1 MTENYDPVLEDLR
14 AAYDEYNAIRRT
26 LRQEATAYL
35 DDLLDHATRDLRVG
49 ICQKMTRA
57 SKMGVPS
64 MEIRRAVKAHTNT
77 RYFNRLWKADTEPER
92 TREAV
97 LAPLYRLRVAN
108 EDAAPEPE
116 ATPAPQEP
124 AKYPEI
130 VRREDGAWIITEP
143 VDGFADP
150 ARILDGG
157 VRFPI
162 EIEFGVDRR
171 GRMAVTQGT
180 YDRLAAD
187 GNRDGAAYIYTNKGL
202 ILEER
207 NR

>member
-1 MTENYDPVLEDLR
+1 MTDNYDPVLDDLR
-14 AAYDEYNAIRRT
+14 AAYDEYNEIRRN
-26 LRQEATAYL
+26 LRQAASAHL
-35 DDLLDHATRDLRVG
+35 DDLLDHATREIRLDLCR
-49 ICQKMTRA
+49 KMTRA

-97 LAPLYRLRVAN
+97 LAPLYNLSVAN
-108 EDAAPEPE
+108 EDAAPEPV
-116 ATPAPQEP
+116 APTQQEP
-124 AKYPEI
+124 GKYPEI
-130 VRREDGAWIITEP
+130 IRRGDGVWIITGP
-143 VDGFADP
+143 VEGFADP

-157 VRFPI
+157 VQYPI
-162 EIEFGVDRR
+162 EIEFGVDRK
-171 GRMAVTQGT
+171 GRMSITQET